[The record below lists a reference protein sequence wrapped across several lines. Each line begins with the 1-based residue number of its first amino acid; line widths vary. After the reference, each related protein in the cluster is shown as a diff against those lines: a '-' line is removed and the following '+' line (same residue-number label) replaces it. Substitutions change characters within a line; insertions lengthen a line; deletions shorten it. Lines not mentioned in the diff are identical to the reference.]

1 MAAGVEGP
9 LYPAESMRPQRQH
22 CYTVYILGSISGTLY
37 VGITSNLHFRLQ
49 QHRNHTFRGF
59 TATYEVNRLLYFET
73 YGEVT
78 NAIAREKQLKGWRR
92 EKKVALIKSMNPAWL
107 DLSGRFSEGD

>member
-1 MAAGVEGP
+1 MH
-9 LYPAESMRPQRQH
+9 SQRQH
-22 CYTVYILGSISGTLY
+22 CYTVYILGSRSGTLY

-49 QHRNHTFRGF
+49 QHRNHTFRGY

-92 EKKVALIKSMNPAWL
+92 DKKIGLIEKANPQWK
-107 DLSGRFSEGD
+107 DLSRGWYGKPVRMSFDWRL